1 VKHEEVVV
9 DEAGFSS
16 AKTRGT
22 KIEIEMANN
31 SINHSK
37 NTSTSAMVR
46 NAAVRNEDD
55 ELASSRI

>member
-9 DEAGFSS
+9 DEASFSS
-16 AKTRGT
+16 AKNRGT

-37 NTSTSAMVR
+37 NLSTSAMVR